1 MTKKS
6 NNMTNS
12 YRDLIMHSGLDFLTD
27 KAYFYIAAA
36 ATHKCHTKEKVIRKI
51 YDFYL
56 KDKDYAEAVLKEG
69 KSYEKRGEILAGM
82 RPEDYFLIMAYIDT
96 KLTEKDIKYIQNPLL
111 RLGDKELK
119 KLSPIVYEKF
129 PVEEMKQ
136 VIAKKDYHFDDKVK
150 EEMEF
155 TK

>member
-1 MTKKS
+1 MAKK
-6 NNMTNS
+6 NNMT
-12 YRDLIMHSGLDFLTD
+12 YRDVTMTEYGGLDFLTYMTTLYVGV
-27 KAYFYIAAA
+27 AETYECY
-36 ATHKCHTKEKVIRKI
+36 TKEKVIRKI

-56 KDKDYAEAVLKEG
+56 DGKKEAEALIKEG
-69 KSYEKRGEILAGM
+69 EKYEKKGKGILVGM

-96 KLTEKDIKYIQNPLL
+96 KLTDKDIKLIQKPYLL
-111 RLGDKELK
+111 LINGNRFSQCL
-119 KLSPIVYEKF
+119 YEKF

-136 VIAKKDYHFDDKVK
+136 VIAKKDYHFDDRAKE